1 MLDPTERIEHKRTA
15 PRLLARQAKS
25 HEPRGTFL
33 ERAMQYRAVKGMND
47 ILPDEVRRWQALE
60 AAFRS
65 TVERYGYGEIRTPLL
80 EPTELFVRSVGET
93 TDIVQKE
100 MFTLDHHGDSLTL
113 RPEGTASAARAYVEH
128 TVASREPVTRWY
140 YLGPMFRAE
149 RPQRGRYRQFYQAG
163 CEVFGD
169 PGPASDAEMID
180 MLHRFFGA
188 IGIAGVEVLVNSLG
202 GKGTRERYRDLLRA
216 HLAPYAAELSENA
229 RKRLDDNPLR
239 ILDSKNPRDQELA
252 SSAPP
257 ILDILDEA
265 DRAHWDGLRRH
276 LDALGVPYRVEPRLV
291 RGLDYYTR
299 TLFELQSS
307 AGSLGSQNALGGGGR
322 YDAMIHDLG
331 GPSVSAIGFALG
343 LERVLLA
350 MGEREEP
357 LPGCCFIAPIG
368 ERAISRGLVLAR
380 DLRDAGVRTE
390 IDGRGGSVKS
400 MLRRANALGARLCL
414 LLGDTELDRG
424 VVKVKDLAAHTE
436 QEEPLDG
443 VVTRIAAL
451 VVAPAPKDEAPR

>member
-1 MLDPTERIEHKRTA
+1 
-15 PRLLARQAKS
+15 
-25 HEPRGTFL
+25 
-33 ERAMQYRAVKGMND
+33 MND

-60 AAFRS
+60 TAFRS
-65 TVERYGYGEIRTPLL
+65 TVERYGYDEVRTPLL

-93 TDIVQKE
+93 TEIVQKE

-128 TVASREPVTRWY
+128 TVASREPLTRWY

-169 PGPASDAEMID
+169 PGPACDAEMID
-180 MLHRFFGA
+180 MLHRFFGSVG
-188 IGIAGVEVLVNSLG
+188 IGGVEVFVNSLG
-202 GKGTRERYRDLLRA
+202 SKGTRERYRELLRE
-216 HLAPYAAELSENA
+216 HLRPYAAELSENA
-229 RKRLDDNPLR
+229 QKRLEDNPLR

-257 ILDILDEA
+257 ILDILDDA

-307 AGSLGSQNALGGGGR
+307 AGSLGAQNALGGGGR
-322 YDAMIHDLG
+322 YDAMVHELG
-331 GPSVSAIGFALG
+331 GPSATAIGFAIG

-350 MGEREEP
+350 MGERDAP
-357 LPGCCFIAPIG
+357 PPACVFIAPIG
-368 ERAISRGLVLAR
+368 ERAVSRGLVLAR
-380 DLRDAGVRTE
+380 DLRDRGIRTE
-390 IDGRGGSVKS
+390 FDGRGGSLKS
-400 MLRRANALGARLCL
+400 MLRRANALGARLCVL
-414 LLGDTELDRG
+414 IGDSELDQG
-424 VVKVKDLAAHTE
+424 VVKVKDLAAHSE
-436 QEEPLDG
+436 QAEPVDAAAE
-443 VVTRIAAL
+443 RIAAL
-451 VVAPAPKDEAPR
+451 VAAPAPKHEDPR

>member
-1 MLDPTERIEHKRTA
+1 
-15 PRLLARQAKS
+15 
-25 HEPRGTFL
+25 
-33 ERAMQYRAVKGMND
+33 MQYRAAKGMND

-60 AAFRS
+60 TAFRS

-128 TVASREPVTRWY
+128 TVGAREPVTRWY

-169 PGPASDAEMID
+169 PGPACDAEMID
-180 MLHRFFGA
+180 MLYRFFGA
-188 IGIAGVEVLVNSLG
+188 LGIGGVEVLVNSLG
-202 GKGTRERYRDLLRA
+202 GKGTRERYRELLRA
-216 HLAPYAAELSENA
+216 HLLPRAEELSENA

-252 SSAPP
+252 SSAAP
-257 ILDILDEA
+257 ILDILDDA

-307 AGSLGSQNALGGGGR
+307 AGSLGAQNALGGGGR
-322 YDAMIHDLG
+322 YDAMIQELG
-331 GPSVSAIGFALG
+331 GQSVPAIGFAIG

-350 MGEREEP
+350 MGEREQASET
-357 LPGCCFIAPIG
+357 CCFIAPIG
-368 ERAISRGLVLAR
+368 ERAVSRGLVLAR
-380 DLRDAGVRTE
+380 ELRDRGIRTE
-390 IDGRGGSVKS
+390 LDGRGGSVKS
-400 MLRRANALGARLCL
+400 MLRRANALGARACL
-414 LLGDTELDRG
+414 LLGDAELERG
-424 VVKVKDLAAHTE
+424 VVKIKDLAGHTE
-436 QEEPLDG
+436 QEEPLAAAAD
-443 VVTRIAAL
+443 RIAEL
-451 VVAPAPKDEAPR
+451 VAVPVSKHEDPR

>member
-1 MLDPTERIEHKRTA
+1 
-15 PRLLARQAKS
+15 
-25 HEPRGTFL
+25 
-33 ERAMQYRAVKGMND
+33 MQYRAAKGMND

-60 AAFRS
+60 SVFRS
-65 TVERYGYGEIRTPLL
+65 TVELHGYGELRTPLL

-128 TVASREPVTRWY
+128 TVSAREPVTRWY

-169 PGPASDAEMID
+169 PGPACDAEMID
-180 MLHRFFGA
+180 MLYRFFGA
-188 IGIAGVEVLVNSLG
+188 LGIGGMEVLLNSLG
-202 GKGTRERYRDLLRA
+202 AKGTRERYREQLRA
-216 HLAPYAAELSENA
+216 HLAPYASELSENA

-239 ILDSKNPRDQELA
+239 ILDSKNARDQELA

-257 ILDILDEA
+257 ILELLDDA

-299 TLFELQSS
+299 TLFELKSS
-307 AGSLGSQNALGGGGR
+307 AGSLGAQNALGGGGR
-322 YDAMIHDLG
+322 YDAMISDLG
-331 GPSVSAIGFALG
+331 GPPASAIGFAIG

-350 MGEREEP
+350 MGERDEP
-357 LPGCCFIAPIG
+357 KLACCFIAPIG
-368 ERAISRGLVLAR
+368 ERAVSRALVLAR
-380 DLRDAGVRTE
+380 DLRSRGVRTE
-390 IDGRGGSVKS
+390 VDGRGGSVKS

-414 LLGDTELDRG
+414 LLGDSELDKG
-424 VVKVKDLAAHTE
+424 VVKLKDLAAHAE
-436 QEEPLDG
+436 NEEPIDLAAER
-443 VVTRIAAL
+443 VAALIAAP
-451 VVAPAPKDEAPR
+451 VAKHEDPR